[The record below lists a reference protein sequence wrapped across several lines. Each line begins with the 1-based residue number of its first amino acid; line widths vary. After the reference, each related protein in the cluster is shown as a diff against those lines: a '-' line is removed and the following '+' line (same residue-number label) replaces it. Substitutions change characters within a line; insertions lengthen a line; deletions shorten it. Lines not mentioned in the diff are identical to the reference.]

1 MNYSRVVVI
10 KHGSIGDF
18 VMAFRAMR
26 SIREH
31 FSSSHITL
39 VTTNLINKLFSQ
51 IPFFDK
57 IIIDER
63 KSIFNTFNYVNHLKK
78 INADLVIDLQNSK
91 RTQFYHFITRIFNP
105 KIVINSSRKFSQLR
119 YNIPKHGSEH
129 VIEGLKNQLNL
140 LNIEHNNMSDINWLR
155 KKDFINPIK
164 KKFVLLIPGT
174 SKNGSKKQWSS
185 KNFSKLSKMLNDLN
199 FEVVISGTSNDR
211 EIIKDIL
218 SQAPKVINLEQYSD
232 FPNFINLCD
241 RASIIISV
249 DTGPAHIAAYSN
261 IPLIW
266 IIKSNKYS
274 ITNKPFSRNT
284 YIIESDDMNSIKVG
298 DVYNKVLELI

>member
-78 INADLVIDLQNSK
+78 VNADLVIDLQNSK

-105 KIVINSSRKFSQLR
+105 KIVINSSRKFSHLR
-119 YNIPKHGSEH
+119 YNIPKRGSEH

-140 LNIEHNNMSDINWLR
+140 LNIEHKSISDIN
-155 KKDFINPIK
+155 
-164 KKFVLLIPGT
+164 
-174 SKNGSKKQWSS
+174 
-185 KNFSKLSKMLNDLN
+185 
-199 FEVVISGTSNDR
+199 
-211 EIIKDIL
+211 
-218 SQAPKVINLEQYSD
+218 
-232 FPNFINLCD
+232 C
-241 RASIIISV
+241 
-249 DTGPAHIAAYSN
+249 
-261 IPLIW
+261 
-266 IIKSNKYS
+266 
-274 ITNKPFSRNT
+274 
-284 YIIESDDMNSIKVG
+284 
-298 DVYNKVLELI
+298 